1 MYKKYSGV
9 WIMAYTTIN
18 DGSKYFQAQTY
29 SGTGS
34 GQSITNTGN
43 SNLQPDWVWVKD
55 MSDANDHKL
64 TDSNRLNGSSQPTIT
79 LETNTTGA
87 EYDDS
92 GAGSDATTAFNSDGF
107 TIGTNGN
114 YNTNGNEYIAWQW
127 AVNGGTLTSFTESSN
142 NPGGTRQANTT
153 AGISIVTYTGTG
165 GAGTIA
171 HGLGVTPKMIWI
183 KDRDEAGA
191 WIVYHE
197 NLGNTN
203 FMRLNVTTASASESS
218 NFNNTSP
225 TSSVFTVGTSTNVN
239 KDGNKYIAYCFAPV
253 KGYSMFGTYKS
264 VGNNND
270 QVGGEFIFTGFEPS
284 LVIVR
289 NMDAQKNWIMI
300 SDGVNPVNPVDSVF
314 YIDAANAKVTYGSGK
329 GADLLSTGFKIY
341 SGDSHLSNDGDDY
354 IYMAWGKRPLVSSTG
369 TPVMGR
375 RGGNG

>member
-1 MYKKYSGV
+1 
-9 WIMAYTTIN
+9 MAYTTIN

-34 GQSITNTGN
+34 SQSITNTGN

-114 YNTNGNEYIAWQW
+114 YNTNGNDYIAWQW

-142 NPGGTRQANTT
+142 NPGGTRQVNTT

-197 NLGNTN
+197 NLGNGA
-203 FMRLNVTTASASESS
+203 FMRLNVTTASANESS

-239 KDGNKYIAYCFAPV
+239 KDGNKYVAYCFAPV
-253 KGYSMFGTYKS
+253 KGYSMFGTYKA

-270 QVGGEFIFTGFEPS
+270 AVGGEFVFTGFEPS
-284 LVIVR
+284 LVVVK
-289 NMDAQKNWIMI
+289 NMDADKNWIMI

-369 TPVMGR
+369 SPVMAR

>member
-1 MYKKYSGV
+1 
-9 WIMAYTTIN
+9 MAYTTIN

-34 GQSITNTGN
+34 SQSITNTGN

-92 GAGSDATTAFNSDGF
+92 GGGSDATTAFNSDGF

-127 AVNGGTLTSFTESSN
+127 AVNGGTLTSFTESGN

-165 GAGTIA
+165 GAGTVA

-253 KGYSMFGTYKS
+253 KGYSMFGTYKAI
-264 VGNNND
+264 GNNND
-270 QVGGEFIFTGFEPS
+270 QVGGEFVFTGFEPS
-284 LVIVR
+284 LVVVK
-289 NMDAQKNWIMI
+289 NLDADKNWIMI

-314 YIDAANAKVTYGSGK
+314 YIDANNSKVTYGSGK

>member
-1 MYKKYSGV
+1 
-9 WIMAYTTIN
+9 
-18 DGSKYFQAQTY
+18 
-29 SGTGS
+29 
-34 GQSITNTGN
+34 
-43 SNLQPDWVWVKD
+43 

-92 GAGSDATTAFNSDGF
+92 GGGSDATTAFNSDGF

-114 YNTNGNEYIAWQW
+114 YNTDGNEYIAWQW

-142 NPGGTRQANTT
+142 NPGGTRQVNTT

-165 GAGTIA
+165 GAGTVA

-218 NFNNTSP
+218 NFN
-225 TSSVFTVGTSTNVN
+225 
-239 KDGNKYIAYCFAPV
+239 
-253 KGYSMFGTYKS
+253 
-264 VGNNND
+264 
-270 QVGGEFIFTGFEPS
+270 
-284 LVIVR
+284 R
-289 NMDAQKNWIMI
+289 
-300 SDGVNPVNPVDSVF
+300 
-314 YIDAANAKVTYGSGK
+314 
-329 GADLLSTGFKIY
+329 
-341 SGDSHLSNDGDDY
+341 SH
-354 IYMAWGKRPLVSSTG
+354 A
-369 TPVMGR
+369 R
-375 RGGNG
+375 RFLF

>member
-1 MYKKYSGV
+1 
-9 WIMAYTTIN
+9 MAYTTIN

-114 YNTNGNEYIAWQW
+114 YNTDGNEYIAWQW
-127 AVNGGTLTSFTESSN
+127 NANGGTTTTNDASATSV
-142 NPGGTRQANTT
+142 GTIDSVYQANTT
-153 AGISIVTYTGTG
+153 AGFSIVTYTGTG
-165 GAGTIA
+165 SNGTIA
-171 HGLGVTPKMIWI
+171 HGLGSTPEWYFVKN
-183 KDRDEAGA
+183 R
-191 WIVYHE
+191 
-197 NLGNTN
+197 
-203 FMRLNVTTASASESS
+203 SESAIS
-218 NFNNTSP
+218 GTDQSWVTYHQAMGQGAAMFLDTTDSKINNSPFWNSTAPTSTTFSVGTDSRTNTSGDNY
-225 TSSVFTVGTSTNVN
+225 V
-239 KDGNKYIAYCFAPV
+239 AYCFAPV

-284 LVIVR
+284 LVVVK
-289 NMDAQKNWIMI
+289 NMDADKNWIMI

>member
-9 WIMAYTTIN
+9 WIMAFTTVN
-18 DGSKYFQAQTY
+18 DGSKYFQVGLWSGNDSTQT
-29 SGTGS
+29 
-34 GQSITNTGN
+34 ITNDGN
-43 SNLQPDWVWVKD
+43 SDLQPDWVWIKRRTGSAINHLLYDSTRGATKSLNVNET
-55 MSDANDHKL
+55 DAEGTRADGL
-64 TDSNRLNGSSQPTIT
+64 TG
-79 LETNTTGA
+79 
-87 EYDDS
+87 
-92 GAGSDATTAFNSDGF
+92 FNSDGF
-107 TIGTNGN
+107 DLGAGGGENSSGN
-114 YNTNGNEYIAWQW
+114 TFVGWQW
-127 AVNGGTLTSFTESSN
+127 AANGGSRTTFNESGA
-142 NPGGTRQANTT
+142 NPGGGYQANTT
-153 AGISIVTYTGTG
+153 AGFSIVDYTGTG
-165 GAGTIA
+165 SAGTVS

-197 NLGNTN
+197 NLGNTH

-270 QVGGEFIFTGFEPS
+270 QTGGEFIFTGFEPS
-284 LVIVR
+284 LVIVK
-289 NMDAQKNWIMI
+289 NLDADKNWIMI
-300 SDGVNPVNPVDSVF
+300 SDGINPVNPADSVF
-314 YIDAANAKVTYGSGK
+314 YVDASNSEVTYGSGK

-369 TPVMGR
+369 TPVAAR

>member
-1 MYKKYSGV
+1 
-9 WIMAYTTIN
+9 MAYTTIN

-34 GQSITNTGN
+34 SQSITNTGN

-92 GAGSDATTAFNSDGF
+92 GGGSDATTAFNSDGF

-114 YNTNGNEYIAWQW
+114 YNTNGNDYIAWQW

-142 NPGGTRQANTT
+142 NPGGTRQVNTT

-253 KGYSMFGTYKS
+253 KGYSMFGTYKA
-264 VGNNND
+264 VGNSND
-270 QVGGEFIFTGFEPS
+270 QTGGEFIFTGFEPA
-284 LVIVR
+284 LVIVK
-289 NMDAQKNWIMI
+289 NLDADKNWIMI
-300 SDGVNPVNPVDSVF
+300 SDEINPFNPADSVF
-314 YIDAANAKVTYGSGK
+314 YVDAVNAQVNYGSGK

>member
-1 MYKKYSGV
+1 
-9 WIMAYTTIN
+9 MAYTTIN

-34 GQSITNTGN
+34 SQSITNTGN

-55 MSDANDHKL
+55 MSDGNDHKL

-92 GAGSDATTAFNSDGF
+92 GGGSDATTAFNSDGF

-127 AVNGGTLTSFTESSN
+127 AVNGGTLTSFTESGN

-165 GAGTIA
+165 GAGTVA

-239 KDGNKYIAYCFAPV
+239 KDGNKYVAYCFAPI
-253 KGYSMFGTYKS
+253 KGYSMFGTYKAI
-264 VGNNND
+264 GNNND
-270 QVGGEFIFTGFEPS
+270 QVGGEFVFTGFEPS
-284 LVIVR
+284 LVVVK
-289 NMDAQKNWIMI
+289 NLDADKNWIMI

-314 YIDAANAKVTYGSGK
+314 YIDANNSKVTYGSGK

-369 TPVMGR
+369 APVMGR